1 MRTGRLKTRAKRLS
15 DQVEMG
21 QEGQRG
27 EVEPSSV
34 KGILHLLSQRRNKG
48 RLENCR

>member
-1 MRTGRLKTRAKRLS
+1 MKTRAKRLS
-15 DQVEMG
+15 DQVETG
-21 QEGQRG
+21 QGGQRG
-27 EVEPSSV
+27 EVEPPSV